1 MSVYVKVV
9 DVPSQV
15 KPVVF
20 DDELLS
26 IVVCIAFDAFE
37 VQERFIVCTSMP
49 VAMRFVGAA
58 NGGPTQISTLLEGSE
73 SPFEL

>member
-1 MSVYVKVV
+1 MSVYVEVV

-20 DDELLS
+20 DDGLLS
-26 IVVCIAFDAFE
+26 IVVRIAFDAFE

-49 VAMRFVGAA
+49 VAMRFAGAA
-58 NGGPTQISTLLEGSE
+58 NGGPTQIATLLEGSE
-73 SPFEL
+73 FPFEL